1 MHELALSSH
10 QLHLGFPRPGARE
23 CGRAGVVSALL
34 DRITVYAVG
43 MNANES
49 SSPSLGKMLVAG
61 LILVVAVWLLL
72 HFVIHLV
79 VFVASIAVVVLA
91 VGALIWALR
100 VLF

>member
-1 MHELALSSH
+1 M
-10 QLHLGFPRPGARE
+10 
-23 CGRAGVVSALL
+23 
-34 DRITVYAVG
+34 
-43 MNANES
+43 NES

-79 VFVASIAVVVLA
+79 VFIASIAVVVLA

>member
-1 MHELALSSH
+1 
-10 QLHLGFPRPGARE
+10 
-23 CGRAGVVSALL
+23 
-34 DRITVYAVG
+34 

-72 HFVIHLV
+72 HVVIHLV

>member
-1 MHELALSSH
+1 M
-10 QLHLGFPRPGARE
+10 
-23 CGRAGVVSALL
+23 
-34 DRITVYAVG
+34 
-43 MNANES
+43 
-49 SSPSLGKMLVAG
+49 
-61 LILVVAVWLLL
+61 VVAVWLLL

>member
-1 MHELALSSH
+1 
-10 QLHLGFPRPGARE
+10 
-23 CGRAGVVSALL
+23 
-34 DRITVYAVG
+34 
-43 MNANES
+43 
-49 SSPSLGKMLVAG
+49 